1 MIAVVQRVKSA
12 SVKVD
17 KKIIST
23 ISNGYLI
30 LLGITK
36 NDDEV
41 DAKFLADK
49 ISTFRIFPDDRK
61 NMNLSILD
69 IEGSILV
76 VSQFTLCSDWQK
88 GRRPSFKRSAKPE
101 KAESLYLYFSELL
114 KEKNILVQMGQF
126 GAMMDVEL
134 VNDGPV
140 TFVMNSNDKKKA
152 Q

>member
-23 ISNGYLI
+23 IENGYLI
-30 LLGITK
+30 LLGIAK
-36 NDDEV
+36 DDIKA
-41 DAKFLADK
+41 DAEFLADK
-49 ISTFRIFPDDRK
+49 IATFRIFSDDK
-61 NMNLSILD
+61 KKMNLSILD
-69 IEGSILV
+69 IKGSILV
-76 VSQFTLCSDWQK
+76 VSQFTLCSNWQK
-88 GRRPSFKRSAKPE
+88 GHRPNFTSSAKPE
-101 KAESLYLYFSELL
+101 KAESLYLYFSKLL
-114 KEKNILVQMGQF
+114 MDKKIPVQRGQF

-152 Q
+152 

>member
-30 LLGITK
+30 LLGISK
-36 NDDEV
+36 DDIEV

-49 ISTFRIFPDDRK
+49 IAKFRIFSDDKK

-69 IEGSILV
+69 VEGSILV
-76 VSQFTLCSDWQK
+76 VSQFTLCSEWQK
-88 GRRPSFKRSAKPE
+88 VA
-101 KAESLYLYFSELL
+101 AQALQ
-114 KEKNILVQMGQF
+114 VQQ
-126 GAMMDVEL
+126 
-134 VNDGPV
+134 NQ
-140 TFVMNSNDKKKA
+140 KKLRVFIYIFLNFL
-152 Q
+152 